1 MSTRGL
7 GQCLSLEEPE
17 EQPLSQ
23 CPVLLPTPT
32 LPPHLP
38 SKLPL
43 SPMEP
48 KSSSRHC
55 SAHSIL
61 TNSSCE
67 TGAWLPDYWA
77 YFPVSPPCRQAEWA
91 AAQEQLLGT
100 SKYSSSLTKGLGA
113 PNGKEENPPYT
124 HNLPCLEGLG
134 PKDSSALTG
143 ARKTRHSAMS
153 LDNWATP
160 AKSFVPPSWHLRK
173 PSVFCFLFC

>member
-77 YFPVSPPCRQAEWA
+77 YFPVSPTCRCAEWA

-100 SKYSSSLTKGLGA
+100 SKYSSSLTTGLGA

-173 PSVFCFLFC
+173 PSIFCFLFC